1 MEFDS
6 GCCHRQCSLKMAS
19 LNVLEKIRGILD
31 DNGVEYRELHHEPTH
46 TSEDSA
52 RVRGEDIRIGGKALL
67 LKVGDSFRLFV
78 LSAAL
83 RVDSQAI
90 RTHFRV
96 RKTRF
101 ANAAELKELTGLV
114 PGSVPPFGE
123 PILPFEL
130 YVDESIVENDRIAF
144 NAGSLTDS
152 VFMAVEDYKRLAKPT
167 VFRFS
172 VPAD

>member
-1 MEFDS
+1 MSDRRVL
-6 GCCHRQCSLKMAS
+6 RQICNL
-19 LNVLEKIRGILD
+19 LD
-31 DNGVEYRELHHEPTH
+31 EQEVAYRSLHHEPTL

-67 LKVGDSFRLFV
+67 IKVGGEFRLFV

-83 RVDSQAI
+83 RVDSQAV
-90 RTHFRV
+90 RGHFGT

-101 ANAAELKELTGLV
+101 ASAVELEELTGLV
-114 PGSVPPFGE
+114 PGSVPPFGK

-130 YVDESIVENDRIAF
+130 YVDLSITENDRIAF

-152 VFMAVEDYKRLAKPT
+152 LFLSVEDYLRVARPT
-167 VFRFS
+167 LFRF
-172 VPAD
+172 AERAG

>member
-1 MEFDS
+1 MSCLPETINLMDAAPS
-6 GCCHRQCSLKMAS
+6 TLEQIREL
-19 LNVLEKIRGILD
+19 LNTADVP
-31 DNGVEYRELHHEPTH
+31 YRELHHEPTR

-67 LKVGDSFRLFV
+67 MKVGGEFKLFV

-90 RTHFRV
+90 RKHFET

-101 ANAAELKELTGLV
+101 ASADELKKMTGLI
-114 PGSVPPFGE
+114 PGSVPPFGR
-123 PILPFEL
+123 PILPFDL
-130 YVDESIVENDRIAF
+130 YVDESITENERIAF

-152 VFMAVEDYKRLAKPT
+152 IFLSVPDYLRIAQPT

-172 VPAD
+172 TT

>member
-1 MEFDS
+1 MEV
-6 GCCHRQCSLKMAS
+6 GAS
-19 LNVLEKIRGILD
+19 LSTLDRIRQMFDEAGI
-31 DNGVEYRELHHEPTH
+31 EYRELHHEPTR

-52 RVRGEDIRIGGKALL
+52 RVRGEDLQTGGKALL
-67 LKVGDSFRLFV
+67 MKVGGKFKLFV

-90 RTHFRV
+90 RKHFNT

-101 ANAAELKELTGLV
+101 ASTGELQELTGLP
-114 PGSVPPFGE
+114 PGSVPPFGR
-123 PILPFEL
+123 PILPFDL
-130 YVDESIVENDRIAF
+130 YVDESIARNKRIAF

-152 VFMAVEDYKRLAKPT
+152 IFLHVEDYLKIAKPT

-172 VPAD
+172 RD